1 MLYIIVIGCGRLGS
15 YLANSLSRT
24 GHSIV
29 IIDKNQNTSRLL
41 NSEFSGFFIEG
52 DATEFSVL
60 KQARIDK
67 SDVVVATTQ
76 DDNLNLMVAQ
86 IAKQIYQVK
95 RVVARVFDPN
105 REIIYRDF
113 GIETICPTII
123 SGEVFLDA
131 ISVPP
136 AAMGGK

>member
-1 MLYIIVIGCGRLGS
+1 MLYIIIIGCGRLGS
-15 YLANSLSRT
+15 YLANSLSRS

-29 IIDKNQNTSRLL
+29 IIDKNQNTSKLL

-60 KQARIDK
+60 KQAKIDK

-136 AAMGGK
+136 AVMRGK